1 MLQNFGHKTAFIGK
15 VGKDSFE
22 ELLRDTIVQLG
33 IDATGLLFDEEIPTT
48 LAFVHTHE
56 NGLEDLNEAKLL
68 EMLTVANAG
77 ASLITTKK
85 GALKVMPTE
94 EEIRAL
100 IGQGR

>member
-1 MLQNFGHKTAFIGK
+1 MKVECKPFLQERTIETTGAGDTFMGCMLHG
-15 VGKDSFE
+15 V
-22 ELLRDTIVQLG
+22 L
-33 IDATGLLFDEEIPTT
+33 
-48 LAFVHTHE
+48 E